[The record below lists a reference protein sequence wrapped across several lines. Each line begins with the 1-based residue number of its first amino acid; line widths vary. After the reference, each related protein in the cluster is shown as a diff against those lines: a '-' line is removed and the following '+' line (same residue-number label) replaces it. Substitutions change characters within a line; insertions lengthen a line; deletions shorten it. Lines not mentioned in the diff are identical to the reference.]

1 MSLNY
6 DKIVKKSESGDSMWS
21 SYSDLFMILS
31 MVFLLLYVTASLRT
45 GTFSIQK
52 HQEYQKLV
60 TELQDLKEQNRV
72 YNTLKD
78 DYLSNRAENNEQKVY
93 NELMDQLNL
102 LQDEANIEK
111 EALKQQATELDKK
124 EKALNHYQ
132 RIVRNIIN
140 ANVLAK
146 EGLQKRD
153 KVIKKKQNVIETQ
166 IQEITDKTKQIV
178 QNEKVISDKTKELKL
193 KQKIIKQKKSLLSRK
208 TKEIENLNQEIDSKK
223 RTIVKNNR
231 KIKRINR
238 ELDKKIDSLKAT
250 NMSRSQLKKEIA
262 KIKEES
268 TDQIKDLKTQN
279 NDITS
284 ELNYSRAQISNAN
297 QQLTKAQ
304 KTIDTVKSQK
314 KNLAKELRETEQ
326 QFAVQ
331 SKQMQAEFDA
341 EMSKKVAAMQADID
355 KQKLSAAEKRKAQKA
370 LKREIAKQKGEFKNK
385 INNLKNQ
392 ISDSEAQRKKAEEKA
407 DQFQDYLSSLKKEN
421 ESLEE
426 DVAKLRPLVKARQE
440 LAKKL
445 KRNLKKVGLES
456 AVDEKTGD
464 VVLTFGD
471 EYFATDSSNLKSNM
485 KRILKQFVPTYSS
498 SLLADEKIADKIS
511 SVEIIGFASPTYRGK
526 YIDPQSLSPE
536 DRQAVRYNLDLS
548 YKRAKSI
555 FDYIFDTGKM
565 KYRQQKN
572 LLPLVKVT
580 GRSFLSKGIE
590 GKTLDAGMSR
600 RAYCK
605 KFNCAKEQ
613 RVIIKF
619 NLSN

>member
-1 MSLNY
+1 
-6 DKIVKKSESGDSMWS
+6 
-21 SYSDLFMILS
+21 

-78 DYLSNRAENNEQKVY
+78 DYLANRADNNEQKVY
-93 NELMDQLNL
+93 QELMDQLNL

-111 EALKQQATELDKK
+111 EALRQQATELDKK

-153 KVIKKKQNVIETQ
+153 KVIQRKQGVIESQ
-166 IQEITDKTKQIV
+166 IQELSDKTKEIAE
-178 QNEKVISDKTKELKL
+178 NEKTIASKTKELKL
-193 KQKIIKQKKSLLSRK
+193 KQKIIQQKKSLLARK
-208 TKEIENLNQEIDSKK
+208 SKEIEDLNQEIDEKK

-231 KIKRINR
+231 QIKTINKD
-238 ELDKKIDSLKAT
+238 LKQKIDDLKAT
-250 NMSRSQLKKEIA
+250 DMSRSQLKKAIA
-262 KIKEES
+262 KLQKS
-268 TDQIKDLKTQN
+268 SKKKIKDLKTQN
-279 NDITS
+279 NEITN
-284 ELNYSRAQISNAN
+284 ELNFSRAEISNAN
-297 QQLTKAQ
+297 KQLNQAQ
-304 KTIDTVKSQK
+304 KTIDSVRSQK
-314 KNLAKELRETEQ
+314 NSLAKELKDAEQ

-331 SKQMQAEFDA
+331 SKQMQAEFEA
-341 EMSKKVAAMQADID
+341 EMAKKVAAMQADID
-355 KQKLSAAEKRKAQKA
+355 KQKLSAAEKRKAEKA
-370 LKREIAKQKGEFKNK
+370 LQREIAKQRGEFANK
-385 INNLKNQ
+385 IKNLKNQ
-392 ISDSEAQRKKAEEKA
+392 ISDAEAQRKAAEEKA
-407 DQFQDYLSSLKKEN
+407 DQFQEYVDSLKKQNEN
-421 ESLEE
+421 LEE
-426 DVAKLRPLVKARQE
+426 DVAKLRPLVKARQD

-445 KRNLKKVGLES
+445 KRNLKKVGLEA
-456 AVDEKTGD
+456 AVDDKTGD

-471 EYFATDSSNLKSNM
+471 EYFSTDSANLKSNM
-485 KRILKQFVPTYSS
+485 KQILKQFVPTYSK
-498 SLLADEKIADKIS
+498 SLLSDQKIAEKIS

-526 YIDPQSLSPE
+526 YIDPQSLSPG

-555 FDYIFDTGKM
+555 FDYIFDTEKM
-565 KYRQQKN
+565 KYKHQKN

-590 GKTLDAGMSR
+590 GRDLQKGMSR
-600 RAYCK
+600 REYCK